1 MTVRICF
8 IEWGINPDGVTYA
21 RDYAQVW
28 KNFVGSDDQYLH
40 CNEILNT
47 EYNAC
52 IIHNDIV
59 FATEEDAVRFILRWS

>member
-1 MTVRICF
+1 MVRISF
-8 IEWGINPDGVTYA
+8 VEWEMRAGELYA
-21 RDYAQVW
+21 RDYTQPW
-28 KNFVGSDDQYLH
+28 KNFVESEEQYLYSS
-40 CNEILNT
+40 EILNT